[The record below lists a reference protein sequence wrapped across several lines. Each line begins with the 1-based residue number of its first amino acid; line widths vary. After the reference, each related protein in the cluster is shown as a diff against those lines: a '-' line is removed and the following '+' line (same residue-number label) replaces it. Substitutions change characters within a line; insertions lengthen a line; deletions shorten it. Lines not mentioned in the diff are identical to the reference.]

1 MEFTL
6 SIITTEEIVSHKN
19 FVTHNL
25 SRSMNIFFKEKK
37 YGNGLLH
44 FNIGFIIVKSRI
56 GYEEW
61 NKIKK
66 PKFIDFKVVKSK
78 LTGLENEIHKTFRYE
93 IKLSDETIDQF
104 INAGEADGAKLVTRV
119 IKNNLQSLQNSI
131 KKISNFNYSAFIE
144 GLEIYFQ
151 VQ

>member
-19 FVTHNL
+19 FVIHNL

-44 FNIGFIIVKSRI
+44 FNIGFMIVKSRI

-104 INAGEADGAKLVTRV
+104 TNAGEADGAKLITRV
-119 IKNNLQSLQNSI
+119 IKNNLQSLQNSL
-131 KKISNFNYSAFIE
+131 KKISDFNYSAFIE
-144 GLEIYFQ
+144 DLEIYFQ